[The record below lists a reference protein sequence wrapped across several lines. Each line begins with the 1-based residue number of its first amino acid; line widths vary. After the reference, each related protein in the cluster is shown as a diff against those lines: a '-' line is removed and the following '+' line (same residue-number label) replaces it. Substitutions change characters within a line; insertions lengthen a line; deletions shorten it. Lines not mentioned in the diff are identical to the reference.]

1 MTAARFR
8 PRCARRPVD
17 RAGRARAR
25 SVLVPVLLFGH
36 ADRHRHNP
44 WHGTATA
51 ALQYR
56 APTLH

>member
-8 PRCARRPVD
+8 PLCPRRCVD
-17 RAGRARAR
+17 RAGRACAR
-25 SVLVPVLLFGH
+25 CIRMPVPPFRH

-44 WHGTATA
+44 WHGAATA